1 MAMFALLPS
10 CTDDHFIVQEG
21 GGEGENATL
30 TLWEQIN
37 KDPDLS
43 NFAKIVEKT
52 PAFKDE
58 LHPIKNYT
66 FKDVLSSNQ
75 TLTVFA
81 PTNDAFTASEV
92 HYYDSLVQVR
102 PYDVF
107 LRLVGNH
114 ITRNRYSAT
123 GVNPSDK
130 PEKLVMVN
138 NKKATFDRVGK
149 LFKDIPLLK
158 ANIPATN
165 GVLHKIGQQAPFAY
179 NVYEYIRA
187 NDFMYRHVNDW
198 LEQHDTLYFNAS
210 LSAEAGSNP
219 ETGEPV
225 YVDSVYSR
233 YNSLYDRSYSP
244 RSVEWVMPHK
254 GVNANLEAEDSIWAV
269 VLPSDAAWDEA
280 YQKMEKYYTY
290 ANTYFDKSK
299 EDALVKDNNTAKKAM
314 LLTVTDSLKDIA
326 FAMDMVSPMAFNIRT
341 QKRIPEQPTF
351 WTIETFLQYQIKKLA
366 NTRTDTFT
374 IDQEAT
380 QDVKPLL
387 FDGKDPVTV
396 SNGILYPVDHWNYIK
411 TFGYKDV
418 EVKATPNS
426 IFQNVRYNLNTQEQ
440 KERTYNADYQ
450 VTSFNSETSA
460 LVKDS
465 LLGKISKNTFM
476 TFSRTSNAPTAE
488 FILKGNDGNDQQVLS
503 NLPYDIYIV
512 MVPDFYRVNPDSI
525 MPMTP
530 GEDPVKKNKLQVQ
543 INYLSEDL
551 KETQTPAADMKFDY
565 DGEKVDTIYV
575 GTFTF
580 PYSYRNLP
588 KSYPT
593 IIVKSQTINSTLRSQ
608 GYQYPFS
615 IDRIIL
621 RAKED

>member
-426 IFQNVRYNLNTQEQ
+426 IFQNVRYNLTTQEQ

-593 IIVKSQTINSTLRSQ
+593 IIVKSQTINSTLRGQ